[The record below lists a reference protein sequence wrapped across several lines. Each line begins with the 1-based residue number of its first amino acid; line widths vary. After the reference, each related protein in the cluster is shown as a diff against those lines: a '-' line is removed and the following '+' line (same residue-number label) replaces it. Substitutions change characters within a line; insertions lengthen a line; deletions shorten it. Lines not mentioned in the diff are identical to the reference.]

1 MRVIAGKFKGTKLVS
16 PRGEVRP
23 TTDIVKGSLFSMLDA
38 KGALRGA
45 TCLDLFCGSGAL
57 GIEALSRGAES
68 CVFADL
74 NTSNVL
80 VNLDKLKLTCRVIKA
95 DFKKTLRM
103 LRDVKFDLVFC
114 DPPYKSGFAEQALTL
129 IIKYGMLGDSGIA
142 VMEHASDNDMTIP
155 SNARVI
161 DSRVFGV
168 SAFEFVRGE
177 SESDISRDV

>member
-1 MRVIAGKFKGTKLVS
+1 MRVIAGKFKGTKLIS

-23 TTDIVKGSLFSMLDA
+23 TTDIVKGSLFSMLEA

-74 NTSNVL
+74 NTSNAL
-80 VNLDKLKLTCRVIKA
+80 ANLDKLKLSCRVIKG

-103 LRDVKFDLVFC
+103 LRDEKFDLVFC
-114 DPPYKSGFAEQALTL
+114 DPPYKSGFAEEALTL
-129 IIKYGMLGDSGIA
+129 LLKYGMLGENGIA
-142 VMEHASDNDMTIP
+142 VMEHASDCDMTMP
-155 SNARVI
+155 STANVI
-161 DSRVFGV
+161 DNRVFGV

-177 SESDISRDV
+177 SESDICRDV